1 VSLLSHRR
9 DRVLLFDHMLSL
21 WVIYTMYLIAIED
34 IRAMLQA
41 SKTTE
46 IAAMVLVTQLLMQIT
61 QDYDQQG
68 RPDGVAESLITLMV
82 RLAA

>member
-1 VSLLSHRR
+1 M
-9 DRVLLFDHMLSL
+9 LLFYHMPSL
-21 WVIYTMYLIAIED
+21 WIIYTMYLIAIEA

-46 IAAMVLVTQLLMQIT
+46 IAAIVLVTQSWVI
-61 QDYDQQG
+61 YINSHDQQG
-68 RPDGVAESLITLMV
+68 RPEGVAKPLITLMV

>member
-1 VSLLSHRR
+1 MIH
-9 DRVLLFDHMLSL
+9 
-21 WVIYTMYLIAIED
+21 TMYLIAIEG

-46 IAAMVLVTQLLMQIT
+46 ITAMVLVTQSWVSYINN
-61 QDYDQQG
+61 YDQQG
-68 RPDGVAESLITLMV
+68 RPEGVAKPLITLMV

>member
-1 VSLLSHRR
+1 
-9 DRVLLFDHMLSL
+9 MLSL
-21 WVIYTMYLIAIED
+21 WMLYTMYLVSTED

-46 IAAMVLVTQLLMQIT
+46 IAAMVLVTQSWVICINN
-61 QDYDQQG
+61 YDQQG
-68 RPDGVAESLITLMV
+68 RPEGVARPLITLMV